1 MKTFNEIK
9 NCLKK
14 IISIIKDDNRYQC
27 TAIVQSADEFWQ
39 QEALKKQNIRGANG
53 K

>member
-14 IISIIKDDNRYQC
+14 IISIIKADNRHQC
-27 TAIVQSADEFWQ
+27 TAIVQSSAKFWQ
-39 QEALKKQNIRGANG
+39 QKALKKQNIRGSNG